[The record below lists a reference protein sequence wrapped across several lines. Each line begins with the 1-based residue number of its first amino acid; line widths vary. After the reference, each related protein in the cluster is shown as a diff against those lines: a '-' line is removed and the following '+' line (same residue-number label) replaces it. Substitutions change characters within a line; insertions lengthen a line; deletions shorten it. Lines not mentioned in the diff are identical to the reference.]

1 MRGPCKDLTESKAWM
16 AGIVPLPMPT
26 NKVRISYLVLYAE
39 SDGHL
44 THPKQV
50 DGEDWKMA
58 GVVTLLP
65 TNFKL
70 EGEVDD
76 FIRGNGDPYKAVEL
90 GYLFMPEV
98 WGQGFAT
105 ESVRAVLDAY
115 RQDIQDTNAL
125 FPREIHATVHEKNT
139 GSRRVLEKVGFKEF
153 GRFEGQGSLP
163 LVDDL
168 QTHTAIHFRMGDH

>member
-1 MRGPCKDLTESKAWM
+1 M

-39 SDGHL
+39 RDGQL
-44 THPKQV
+44 IHPNRV
-50 DGEDWKMA
+50 DDQDWKMA

-70 EGEVDD
+70 GGEVDD
-76 FIRGNGDPYKAVEL
+76 CIRGDGDPYKAVEL
-90 GYLFMPEV
+90 GYLFMPDV
-98 WGQGFAT
+98 WGQGLAT
-105 ESVRAVLDAY
+105 ESVRAVLDTY
-115 RQDIQDTNAL
+115 RKEIQGTNAF
-125 FPREIHATVHEKNT
+125 FPHEIHATVHEKNT

-163 LVDDL
+163 LVDDSE
-168 QTHTAIHFRMGDH
+168 THTAIHFRIADQ